1 MEDPYFVYILRCAD
15 GTLYCGIT
23 TDLERRLE
31 EHNSSDRGAKYT
43 RGRRPVELAYS
54 VAFDDRSRA
63 SKEEHRIKKMTREEK
78 LMLVKRY
85 FPTREPS

>member
-23 TDLERRLE
+23 TDLERRVE

-43 RGRRPVELAYS
+43 RGRRPVELVYS

-78 LMLVKRY
+78 LKLISY
-85 FPTREPS
+85 IP

>member
-23 TDLERRLE
+23 TDLERRVE

-43 RGRRPVELAYS
+43 RGRRPVELVHSA
-54 VAFDDRSRA
+54 AFADRSRA
-63 SKEEHRIKKMTREEK
+63 SKEEYRIKRMTRHEK
-78 LMLVKRY
+78 MKLISY
-85 FPTREPS
+85 IP